1 MLLHKG
7 NICVMHTL
15 IPIFVILLLII
26 VINRILV
33 NPRVQKQSQKM
44 SSDDINSLLS
54 MRMKVAHCAKRSF
67 EIDSVLLRQG
77 YSFVTPVTCFKSQT
91 VDRYT
96 FTELASEGNRLTA
109 WKLCKMIK
117 MMQIE
122 GIADVKIPKPGQCV
136 IYTNPEAPYS
146 SLQKVFTLL
155 GVHLCDIVVK
165 EHVNAEKN
173 YSFSA

>member
-1 MLLHKG
+1 MS
-7 NICVMHTL
+7 NICVMNT
-15 IPIFVILLLII
+15 III
-26 VINRILV
+26 VLATLLFTTFITRILV
-33 NPRVQKQSQKM
+33 NTKVQKQSQKM
-44 SSDDINSLLS
+44 SSNDINNLLS
-54 MRMKVAHCAKRSF
+54 MRMKVAHCTKKSF

-77 YSFVTPVTCFKSQT
+77 YSFVTPVTCYKSQ
-91 VDRYT
+91 DIDKYT

-109 WKLCKMIK
+109 WKLCKTIK
-117 MMQIE
+117 LMKIE
-122 GIADVKIPKPGQCV
+122 GISDVKIPKPGHCV

-165 EHVNAEKN
+165 EHVNVDKT